1 LEFTQVYLDF
11 NPMNN
16 SSNRRVSCLVY
27 LLLNVVISAA
37 TTLVV
42 LILWQ
47 RAHPMPIVPSVGGGA
62 QASATAT
69 LPAQATAPGAP
80 AATHPAGQ
88 VVMTIVNVFSPG
100 ALSNE
105 VVLIKNSS
113 AFNIPL
119 AGWQLEDGQGN
130 NYVFPALDLSPD
142 GAINVHTGPGADTAI
157 DLYWNRDASVWQVGK
172 TVTLRDDQ
180 GVVRSTYTIK

>member
-1 LEFTQVYLDF
+1 
-11 NPMNN
+11 MNN

-47 RAHPMPIVPSVGGGA
+47 RAHPMPILPTVGAAA
-62 QASATAT
+62 QATAT
-69 LPAQATAPGAP
+69 LPSQVTAPSAP
-80 AATHPAGQ
+80 AATRPAGQ

-113 AFNIPL
+113 AFSMPM

-142 GAINVHTGPGADTAI
+142 GAINVHTGPGTDTAI
-157 DLYWNRDASVWQVGK
+157 DLYWNRDAPVWQVGK

-180 GVVRSTYTIK
+180 GAVRSTYTIK